1 MSAAP
6 PIMQTIGWVRLIQF
20 VGSKGWSVELTEHG
34 YLCLRKDGSVVVGPG
49 PDASTDE
56 WLALIDRLGE
66 IDGFMKACRS
76 RRP

>member
-34 YLCLRKDGSVVVGPG
+34 HLCLRKDGSAVLG
-49 PDASTDE
+49 PDLTPAPMTGSPCSTASAKST
-56 WLALIDRLGE
+56 A
-66 IDGFMKACRS
+66 A
-76 RRP
+76 